1 MSHGITEFDSMFS
14 TGKVPWHKLGKRL
27 PELATMEEA
36 IEASGLGWSV
46 VKAPISARVGKS
58 GSNIRIPGRVATMR
72 ESDNLPLGVV
82 RETYKVIQNE
92 ELFAFAR
99 ALVDTDEAVFETAGS
114 LFGGKL
120 VWALMKRPESIILPG
135 NAGEIIPYIFV
146 SSSHDGTRPL
156 TAGPTPV
163 RVECA
168 NTLGMAHHGSEKRF
182 VIRHT
187 RLADPAQRITEA
199 QEALG
204 FTFKWYDEFE
214 RQAIA
219 LVSKPMSWS
228 ELEEFT
234 TKLIPNRKGED
245 AEEAT
250 RAKNRREAIIALAT
264 NSPNLEPVRGTA
276 WATYNAVAEF
286 ADHGMT
292 FRETKIASRADNR
305 AASILDGAAHDLKA
319 KALALLS

>member
-1 MSHGITEFDSMFS
+1 MSHGITAFDSMFS
-14 TGKVPWHKLGKRL
+14 TGKVPWHSLGKRL

-36 IEASGLGWSV
+36 IAAAGLDWEV

-58 GSNIRIPGRVATMR
+58 GSNVRIPGRVATLR
-72 ESDNLPLGVV
+72 AEDNLPLGVV
-82 RETYKVIQNE
+82 RDTYTVLQNRTVYE
-92 ELFAFAR
+92 FAR
-99 ALVDTDEAVFETAGS
+99 ALVDTDEAVFETGGS
-114 LFGGKL
+114 LFSGKL
-120 VWALMKRPESIILPG
+120 VWALMKRPENIVLPG
-135 NAGEIIPYIFV
+135 DAGTIIPYIFV

-156 TAGPTPV
+156 TAGPTPI

-168 NTLGMAHHGSEKRF
+168 NTLGMAHRGSEARF

-187 RLADPAQRITEA
+187 RLADPSARIVEA

-204 FTFKWYDEFE
+204 FTFKWYDAFE
-214 RQAIA
+214 KAAVA
-219 LVSKPMSWS
+219 LVDKSMTWR

-234 TKLIPNRKGED
+234 IKLIPNRRGEE

-250 RAKNRREAIIALAT
+250 RSKNRREAIIALAKHA
-264 NSPNLEPVRGTA
+264 PNLGSVRGTA
-276 WATYNAVAEF
+276 WAAYNAVAEF

-292 FRETKIASRADNR
+292 FRETKIASRAENR